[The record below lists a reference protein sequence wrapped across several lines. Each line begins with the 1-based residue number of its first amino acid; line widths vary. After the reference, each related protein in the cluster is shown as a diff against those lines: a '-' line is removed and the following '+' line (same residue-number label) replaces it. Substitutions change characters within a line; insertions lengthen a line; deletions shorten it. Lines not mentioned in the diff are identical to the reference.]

1 MTFRSRKL
9 LDLANGAPCMACG
22 AEDGTIVAA
31 HANWSDFGKGMS
43 HKASDAAVAFLCY
56 RCHSELDQGALM
68 SKTERRAVWM
78 EAAVKTWVWL
88 METGRVRLA

>member
-1 MTFRSRKL
+1 ML
-9 LDLANGAPCMACG
+9 CG

-43 HKASDAAVAFLCY
+43 HKASDAAIAFLCFH
-56 RCHSELDQGALM
+56 CHSQIDQG
-68 SKTERRAVWM
+68 SKLSKEARRAFWM

-88 METGRVRLA
+88 IETGKVVLA